1 MPWERH
7 FIKPIAP
14 GRGAGDSPFI
24 PASIDGDILCH
35 RDPPAPSGR
44 TCPFRTQTQAIGL
57 AASGLGYARSAR
69 WAEQEQIARWA
80 ETSRANRPS
89 SPPHPHAPRPRV
101 SASWA
106 ETLGST
112 ISEYRRATINAF
124 RSKTSTARF
133 SGTTSLLMMRNTFG
147 IKPSAGESRP
157 NGPTE
162 HSPGLRPQADA
173 LGAAFHKTDCAR
185 KGRRRFTLHSR
196 VHRRG
201 HFVSSRPS
209 GAPSGRTFPF
219 RTQTQAIGLA
229 ASGLGYARSARW
241 AEQEQIARW
250 AETSRANRPSS
261 PPQPHAHR
269 PRPFSARWAET
280 SHGPMARNNIRPIL
294 ISPSGLRALS

>member
-1 MPWERH
+1 
-7 FIKPIAP
+7 
-14 GRGAGDSPFI
+14 
-24 PASIDGDILCH
+24 IDGDILCH

-101 SASWA
+101 SARWA

-124 RSKTSTARF
+124 RSRTSTARF

-209 GAPSGRTFPF
+209 GPFRAHMSIPHANPGHRPCGLRPGLCSVGPLGRTGADCP
-219 RTQTQAIGLA
+219 
-229 ASGLGYARSARW
+229 LGRDIPRQP
-241 AEQEQIARW
+241 AELP
-250 AETSRANRPSS
+250 TSS
-261 PPQPHAHR
+261 PCP
-269 PRPFSARWAET
+269 SAQGF
-280 SHGPMARNNIRPIL
+280 GPLGRDPGFNDFRI
-294 ISPSGLRALS
+294 PSRHHKRVSFQDEYRAFLRHYELAYDEKYVWD